1 MTGDTKRSWLGMLKS
16 PGDVG
21 EDKRG
26 EAEIEGGLWKAHHQ
40 AQEGATQLVES
51 SAQILASAAR
61 QQAIIDGITELAR
74 NAASR
79 GPEIEEPLER
89 ITIALDRLRLVALN
103 VGLEGA
109 RLVDPAGRALMNVAD
124 EVRGH
129 SERGGEALQDLRS
142 AIEDVHPAWEQVGRR
157 ADELRDTHTAL
168 VTQAGRQQA
177 VAQGVVQEVVTLGQ
191 HARAISDTDP
201 ETALVLAQVGE
212 HARGL
217 IQALGSLGGRVR
229 RELVRSA
236 LGPSLQPLLRVL
248 LDVAKG
254 AKGDKSAE

>member
-1 MTGDTKRSWLGMLKS
+1 MTGETKRSWLGMLKG
-16 PGDVG
+16 PGDA
-21 EDKRG
+21 EERG
-26 EAEIEGGLWKAHHQ
+26 EVESEGGLWKAHHQ
-40 AQEGATQLVES
+40 AQEGATRLVES
-51 SAQILASAAR
+51 SSQILASAAR
-61 QQAIIDGITELAR
+61 QRTVIDAITELSR

-109 RLVDPAGRALMNVAD
+109 RLGDPAGRALMNVAD
-124 EVRGH
+124 EVRSH
-129 SERGGEALQDLRS
+129 TERGGEALVDLRT
-142 AIEDVHPAWEQVGRR
+142 AIEDVHPGWEEVGHR
-157 ADELRDTHTAL
+157 ADELREAHSAI
-168 VTQAGRQQA
+168 VAQAGQQQT
-177 VAQGVVQEVVTLGQ
+177 VAQDVVREVVALGQ

-201 ETALVLAQVGE
+201 ETALILAQVGE

-217 IQALGSLGGRVR
+217 IQSLGSLGGRAR

-248 LDVAKG
+248 LDVAKSS
-254 AKGDKSAE
+254 KGDKSAE